1 MPGTAESSSSES
13 VTPPPRKRPAPQPE
27 TTGKKPRLGQQA
39 PVTPPKAA
47 PQTPPKAAAPMPV
60 PAPPGD
66 PVFILPELPENLNP
80 PMEEVV
86 WDKLATVHGKY
97 AQAPTKIFEN
107 NVGGQIWLSG
117 LPSAATRERFPSA
130 TLQIACFTERPEA
143 RGGIVLPNALLRRF
157 PIAVGV
163 ERTDSWKEIWPLL
176 LQTLYCG
183 ETVVVHCVAGRHRAG
198 GASAV
203 MRAALM
209 DESFE
214 VASRWI
220 SARRNTD
227 IPGFCKDKAVAQWC
241 QETVVATKRRDRWP
255 KPTGYLAT

>member
-1 MPGTAESSSSES
+1 M
-13 VTPPPRKRPAPQPE
+13 
-27 TTGKKPRLGQQA
+27 
-39 PVTPPKAA
+39 
-47 PQTPPKAAAPMPV
+47 
-60 PAPPGD
+60 
-66 PVFILPELPENLNP
+66 
-80 PMEEVV
+80 
-86 WDKLATVHGKY
+86 
-97 AQAPTKIFEN
+97 
-107 NVGGQIWLSG
+107 
-117 LPSAATRERFPSA
+117 
-130 TLQIACFTERPEA
+130 
-143 RGGIVLPNALLRRF
+143 LPNALLRRF
-157 PIAVGV
+157 PIAVGA
-163 ERTDSWKEIWPLL
+163 ERTDSWKDLWPLL

-183 ETVVVHCVAGRHRAG
+183 ETVVVHCVSGRHRAG

-255 KPTGYLAT
+255 KPTGYLATSRSSLHIQGFQGIPLASITRRRTKPTVCRNLCSRRIGLRQRLGCALGAEDVLVAVQRHGCQEMQDLSEPCE